1 MNKEQ
6 VLAKLREHEPE
17 LKASGIVSLAL
28 FGSVARGER
37 GNDVDLMADF
47 DAAKSLTLFDM
58 VRLERRLAEI
68 DGMPVDLASTKMLKE
83 RVKRRASRE
92 SVLAF

>member
-68 DGMPVDLASTKMLKE
+68 VGMPVDLASTKMLKE